1 MCQLAINV
9 ALLKFPV
16 SHVTADGSSN

>member
-1 MCQLAINV
+1 LAINV